1 MPQGDGSEFRP
12 RGRFS
17 QWYESL
23 LGFFDFKDDFVDS
36 LPFSGFR
43 WYQLEVWPERVVECS
58 DAQAV
63 SDAEDAE
70 AAPDSPSEGPAGQ
83 DRLEFLDGDGAVV
96 HWVPLRSR
104 IGEVLSSNPGSPH
117 RYQYIFHAKV
127 CERPGFESYRLVRV
141 SAGLYGSAARLVLFE
156 LEASAHAPQVEIVSP
171 ASGQVFDGEEVSLS
185 WTASDA
191 DGPVP
196 PARVYFSSDG
206 GLTYGVRR
214 STQRDL
220 PRIVVEDRVSGVWTL
235 TVSRRAFD
243 PSERARF
250 LVVVHDSDGV
260 RWTAAES
267 ETFVVEGA
275 KVSIGGV
282 GDGVFDLGDGVV
294 DLTATAALYE
304 DGEWTDAAGGI
315 FWLSHRA
322 EYPLGTGTELRVQ
335 VDALGEGTHRV
346 TASTTDSSGAIYSD
360 TVEIT
365 VEHSQ
370 PRPYTW

>member
-36 LPFSGFR
+36 LPFSGLR
-43 WYQLEVWPERVVECS
+43 VYQLEVWPERVVECS

-104 IGEVLSSNPGSPH
+104 IGEVQHTSFEGSSPYPDS
-117 RYQYIFHAKV
+117 YQYIFHAKV

-141 SAGLYGSAARLVLFE
+141 SAGPDGSEARLVLFE

-191 DGPVP
+191 DGPVTS
-196 PARVYFSSDG
+196 ARVYFSSDG

-214 STQRDL
+214 STQHDL
-220 PRIVVEDRVSGVWTL
+220 SRIVVEDRVSGVWTL
-235 TVSRRAFD
+235 TVSRHAFD

-250 LVVVHDSDGV
+250 LVVVHDVDGV

-267 ETFVVEGA
+267 ETFVVRHPPVPEAPPGN
-275 KVSIGGV
+275 
-282 GDGVFDLGDGVV
+282 
-294 DLTATAALYE
+294 
-304 DGEWTDAAGGI
+304 
-315 FWLSHRA
+315 
-322 EYPLGTGTELRVQ
+322 
-335 VDALGEGTHRV
+335 
-346 TASTTDSSGAIYSD
+346 
-360 TVEIT
+360 
-365 VEHSQ
+365 
-370 PRPYTW
+370 